1 MSAAKALIYLA
12 LWAALIALCSYLAP
26 YCGNDLRYM
35 LIEGTDDLV
44 NSVGDVFISQYRH
57 YFDWGGRTVNH
68 VIAQLLLYLD
78 KPGQSIIQ
86 GLTFA
91 LLVWAIAAAGAG
103 RWHVRQPLY
112 PLIFIT
118 LMLWL
123 CLRNFGEVVINM
135 VSSANYLYSTLL
147 VLIFLIPFR
156 QSLRCAQDKRS
167 WAFALQMFPLGI
179 IAGWTNENT
188 GFAAVCMVGL
198 YNLRLLYEKRLTAWQ
213 FTGGVGLLIGYVLLM
228 AAPGNEARMEFM
240 EDKGFNFWDHFIH
253 NSLEIVGFSFITQ
266 HLLLISAAWL
276 LYLLK
281 CYELLRRPS
290 PEVKG
295 GYFLC
300 AVGFLSLL
308 IMLASPT
315 IPARSAAPFTIFV
328 TAGVLCFY
336 QELHDRGITVLPRP
350 AAVFLCF
357 AGLVFTVLTAQNAVR
372 GYAQARLDNQVRGM
386 EIITQLRA
394 GQKDLVLSPF
404 NVQRSRYIYLAELR
418 TDKTHWSNAIAARF
432 YRVNTVVSRCDPPA
446 QTRPN
451 DFVYFAPIGHPAC
464 SVKSEAQP

>member
-103 RWHVRQPLY
+103 RWRVRQPLY

-266 HLLLISAAWL
+266 HLLLILNKTDRVDPQFAASLCTEIQQRGLATISLSARTGDGVTL
-276 LYLLK
+276 LIERLKLTVDLHSVLAGDTIVSNARHQEALLQARDA
-281 CYELLRRPS
+281 LLRALDGLSAQLPADLLSEDIRQVVYHIGTITGAITND
-290 PEVKG
+290 EVLG
-295 GYFLC
+295 Q
-300 AVGFLSLL
+300 
-308 IMLASPT
+308 
-315 IPARSAAPFTIFV
+315 IFSKF
-328 TAGVLCFY
+328 C
-336 QELHDRGITVLPRP
+336 
-350 AAVFLCF
+350 
-357 AGLVFTVLTAQNAVR
+357 
-372 GYAQARLDNQVRGM
+372 
-386 EIITQLRA
+386 
-394 GQKDLVLSPF
+394 
-404 NVQRSRYIYLAELR
+404 
-418 TDKTHWSNAIAARF
+418 
-432 YRVNTVVSRCDPPA
+432 
-446 QTRPN
+446 
-451 DFVYFAPIGHPAC
+451 IG
-464 SVKSEAQP
+464 K